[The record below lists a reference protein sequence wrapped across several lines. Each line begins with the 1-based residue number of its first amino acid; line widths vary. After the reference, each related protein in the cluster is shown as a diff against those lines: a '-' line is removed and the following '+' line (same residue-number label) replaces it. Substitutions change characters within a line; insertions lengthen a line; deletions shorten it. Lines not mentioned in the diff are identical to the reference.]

1 MDELRLSETE
11 QRYFGDLFVCC
22 DEQANGAVPILK
34 ATELFRSAGL
44 HDDTLKQIAEISYA
58 SPTNTTHINRKEFY
72 SALKLVAAHQANM
85 PLRLEI
91 LTSPVDLPLPRFT
104 WNLNSEGEP
113 DLIQLSN
120 SPIVAGQ
127 KAELRL
133 HHKRDK
139 SFRSYEPM
147 RLSSSD
153 VEAPPGSSL
162 HDNVESQS
170 TDSEV
175 ESETISQHSEHSH
188 TMRAKNGS
196 PWSTASES
204 PTPTNSVADQRAQG
218 LLGPHAPWTSTSGP
232 NRGRWPAMSIGEEHT
247 QLLEEESSDRHSS
260 DEEGG
265 DTEGDRSFSRS
276 VWRVSPEQRLHYVG
290 QFQLLQ
296 PDVHSL
302 VPGSIARRFF
312 EKSRLPV
319 TDLRKIWLLSDVT
332 KDGALCIEEFIT
344 AMHLVVLRRKDIPVP
359 DVLPQCLVPK
369 VQKSP
374 VRSPEQI
381 VTSNLVDLGS
391 SSNINISTE
400 FNSKLPTIPLP
411 NAKPP
416 PNDID
421 SFESKN
427 LKTLNLDDSSPSLS
441 SPVVGEAP
449 IRNKPEALSGNKEWT
464 KFIDSPTSSIA
475 SPGPKP
481 VNFDFHKSAVE
492 RDPKIFHPVPLRV
505 TPEASSLPIQ
515 SSDSG
520 GTSPRKLEDLAC
532 NFQDSHE
539 VASPKKLSAQ
549 LSCDINSLPS
559 VQASSA
565 EFKPIQRPQAKKP
578 VLKNIGA
585 IPPPPTKEVPC
596 ISEDISGPVSLQ
608 YAPKKDPP
616 PPPPPRP
623 LRTHTRSSSLDL
635 NRLKGSHVVVANPPP
650 QIPPRISP
658 SITSPQSKKLINQR
672 SEGDVLG
679 LIADPPFSPCDAFSQ
694 NTQTSQ
700 NFNEIEESIETF
712 ANFAQFQNNLP
723 LPAVESSAP
732 INLPRTRASFDDI
745 ETHVPRKHG
754 AFEVY
759 RKPTPR
765 NSESPETSN
774 LGDHSSNSI
783 LGIRSDDSL
792 RKLQEQNSLLCRL
805 CQELSLELADVQRER
820 ETLKLR
826 LESNSTVV

>member
-1 MDELRLSETE
+1 M
-11 QRYFGDLFVCC
+11 
-22 DEQANGAVPILK
+22 
-34 ATELFRSAGL
+34 
-44 HDDTLKQIAEISYA
+44 
-58 SPTNTTHINRKEFY
+58 
-72 SALKLVAAHQANM
+72 
-85 PLRLEI
+85 
-91 LTSPVDLPLPRFT
+91 
-104 WNLNSEGEP
+104 
-113 DLIQLSN
+113 
-120 SPIVAGQ
+120 
-127 KAELRL
+127 
-133 HHKRDK
+133 
-139 SFRSYEPM
+139 
-147 RLSSSD
+147 
-153 VEAPPGSSL
+153 
-162 HDNVESQS
+162 
-170 TDSEV
+170 
-175 ESETISQHSEHSH
+175 
-188 TMRAKNGS
+188 
-196 PWSTASES
+196 
-204 PTPTNSVADQRAQG
+204 
-218 LLGPHAPWTSTSGP
+218 
-232 NRGRWPAMSIGEEHT
+232 
-247 QLLEEESSDRHSS
+247 
-260 DEEGG
+260 
-265 DTEGDRSFSRS
+265 
-276 VWRVSPEQRLHYVG
+276 
-290 QFQLLQ
+290 
-296 PDVHSL
+296 
-302 VPGSIARRFF
+302 
-312 EKSRLPV
+312 
-319 TDLRKIWLLSDVT
+319 LSDIT

-359 DVLPQCLVPK
+359 DVLPQCLIPK
-369 VQKSP
+369 VQKTP
-374 VRSPEQI
+374 VHSPEQV

-391 SSNINISTE
+391 STNINISTE
-400 FNSKLPTIPLP
+400 FNSKVPSLPPPTT
-411 NAKPP
+411 KPP
-416 PNDID
+416 TNDID
-421 SFESKN
+421 AFESKN
-427 LKTLNLDDSSPSLS
+427 SKTLNLDDSSPSLS
-441 SPVVGEAP
+441 SPIAGEVQA
-449 IRNKPEALSGNKEWT
+449 RNKPEALSGNKEWT

-505 TPEASSLPIQ
+505 TPEASSLPVQ
-515 SSDSG
+515 TSDSG
-520 GTSPRKLEDLAC
+520 GTSPRKLEEMAY

-596 ISEDISGPVSLQ
+596 ISEDNSGPISLQ

-635 NRLKGSHVVVANPPP
+635 NRLKSSHVVVSNPPP

-679 LIADPPFSPCDAFSQ
+679 LITDPPFSPNDAFSLNPQ
-694 NTQTSQ
+694 ASQ
-700 NFNEIEESIETF
+700 NFNEIEETVETF

-723 LPAVESSAP
+723 LPVAESSS
-732 INLPRTRASFDDI
+732 INLPRTRASFDDN
-745 ETHVPRKHG
+745 ETHSIPRKHG

-774 LGDHSSNSI
+774 IGEHSSSNI
-783 LGIRSDDSL
+783 LGPRNDDSL

-826 LESNSTVV
+826 LESNSTVI